1 MYKGHR
7 MFASVVLV
15 NPSQLEIEEQMLIFN
30 SLHSEHPKIH
40 AVAANN
46 LLENSFD
53 FTDPFPRVESHGHYL
68 FGEFATP
75 TSLTDG
81 QDLFI
86 TTHFIVSFTQGFLIF
101 RTPNGLPIQEFS
113 HSFDEFHSRLVN
125 SKTSGGRFI
134 IDLITFVVT
143 DYESKINEVHEMIDS
158 GLLSL
163 TKSFAELG
171 KNVTKIDLTSFYNSA
186 TLFNIDV
193 VGCQS
198 SINGSLQILSE
209 ISNDEV
215 DLRTTDGSNQV
226 ELFTRDL
233 EIEVSDLRIRLRHI
247 QSLRLNLQAT
257 LDMTFKKFEKIE
269 ELRQTR
275 ASHNMT
281 AVASIMLLPSFL
293 VGFFGQNFK
302 ISESLNIQWGWF
314 VSISLI
320 ILVSLGQFIFF
331 RRKNWL

>member
-1 MYKGHR
+1 MGPK
-7 MFASVVLV
+7 MFVSAVLV
-15 NPSQLEIEEQMLIFN
+15 NPSLSEIQKQISLFN
-30 SLHSEHPKIH
+30 DQHPHDLGIHS
-40 AVAANN
+40 VAENN

-75 TSLTDG
+75 TSLIDG
-81 QDLFI
+81 QDIYI
-86 TTHFIVSFTQGFLIF
+86 TSHFIVSFTRGVLIF
-101 RTPNGLPIQEFS
+101 RTPDGTPIKELSQS
-113 HSFDEFHSRLVN
+113 YGEFHDRLVDAQ
-125 SKTSGGRFI
+125 SSGGRFL

-143 DYESKINEVHEMIDS
+143 DYEKKMDEVHEAID
-158 GLLSL
+158 LDLHSL
-163 TKSFAELG
+163 TKSFTELG
-171 KNVTKIDLTSFYNSA
+171 RNVTKIDVTSFYNKA

-198 SINGSLQILSE
+198 SINGSLQILGE
-209 ISNDEV
+209 ISNDQI
-215 DLRTTDGSNQV
+215 DLKVSNEQDKA

-233 EIEVSDLRIRLRHI
+233 EIEVSDLEIRLRHL
-247 QSLRLNLQAT
+247 QSLRFALQST

-281 AVASIMLLPSFL
+281 AVTSIMLLPSFL
-293 VGFFGQNFK
+293 VGFFGQNFRVADG
-302 ISESLNIQWGWF
+302 LNFQWGWF
-314 VSISLI
+314 VSVGLI
-320 ILVSLGQFIFF
+320 IFVSVGQFIYF

>member
-1 MYKGHR
+1 
-7 MFASVVLV
+7 MFASTVLF
-15 NPSQLEIEEQMLIFN
+15 NPSQSEIQEQIQLFN
-30 SLHSEHPKIH
+30 AHHAPNLKIH
-40 AVAANN
+40 SVAENN

-75 TSLTDG
+75 TSLIDG
-81 QDLFI
+81 EDLFI
-86 TTHFIVSFTQGFLIF
+86 TSHFIVSFTRGLLIF
-101 RTPNGLPIQEFS
+101 RTPDGTPIKELSQS
-113 HSFDEFHSRLVN
+113 YDEFHNRLVN
-125 SKTSGGRFI
+125 AESSGGRFL
-134 IDLITFVVT
+134 IDLITFIVT
-143 DYESKINEVHEMIDS
+143 DYERKMSEVHEAIDLD
-158 GLLSL
+158 LLSL
-163 TKSFAELG
+163 TRSFMELG
-171 KNVTKIDLTSFYNSA
+171 RNVTKIDVTSFYNKA

-198 SINGSLQILSE
+198 SVIGSLQILGE
-209 ISNDEV
+209 ISNDKV
-215 DLRTTDGSNQV
+215 DLKAAHEGDQA

-233 EIEVSDLRIRLRHI
+233 EIEVSDLEIRLKHL
-247 QSLRLNLQAT
+247 QSLRFNLQST

-293 VGFFGQNFK
+293 VGFFGQNFQ
-302 ISESLNIQWGWF
+302 ISERLNLQWGWF
-314 VSISLI
+314 MSISLI
-320 ILVSLGQFIFF
+320 ALVSIGQFIFF